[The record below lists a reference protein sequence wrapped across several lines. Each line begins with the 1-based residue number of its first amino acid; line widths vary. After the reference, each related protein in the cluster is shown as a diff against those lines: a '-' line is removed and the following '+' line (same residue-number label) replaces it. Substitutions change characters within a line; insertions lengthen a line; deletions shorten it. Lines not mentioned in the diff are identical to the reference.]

1 MLLKNHLVEVFKKA
15 SSENN
20 FLVKENIVLKWVHRF
35 GIDSLND
42 LLIHSQA
49 QEENHEEENQEQ
61 ITLIEENHEEENQE
75 QITLIEENH
84 EEENQEQITLIE
96 ENHEEENQEQ
106 ITLIEENHEEE
117 NQEQITLIE
126 ENHEEENQEQI
137 TLIEE
142 NHEEENQEQITLI
155 EENHEEENQ
164 EQIRLESFK
173 TSENLE
179 ETNCELN
186 YLKISNNNQVFNT
199 KQDSNQI
206 NQYIKTP
213 KLPLPNIKNLR
224 KWINKDK
231 KAS

>member
-1 MLLKNHLVEVFKKA
+1 MLLKNHLIEVFKKA

-20 FLVKENIVLKWVHRF
+20 ILLKENIVLKWVHRF

-42 LLIHSQA
+42 LLIHSSSLR
-49 QEENHEEENQEQ
+49 ELHHEEENQKQ
-61 ITLIEENHEEENQE
+61 ITLID
-75 QITLIEENH
+75 
-84 EEENQEQITLIE
+84 
-96 ENHEEENQEQ
+96 
-106 ITLIEENHEEE
+106 
-117 NQEQITLIE
+117 
-126 ENHEEENQEQI
+126 
-137 TLIEE
+137 
-142 NHEEENQEQITLI
+142 
-155 EENHEEENQ
+155 ENHEEENQ

-173 TSENLE
+173 TLENLE
-179 ETNCELN
+179 EKNCESN